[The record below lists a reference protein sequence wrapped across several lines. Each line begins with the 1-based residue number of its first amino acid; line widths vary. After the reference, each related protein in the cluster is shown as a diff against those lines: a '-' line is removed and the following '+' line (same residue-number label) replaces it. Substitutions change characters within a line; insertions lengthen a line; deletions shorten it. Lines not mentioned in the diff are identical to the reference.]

1 MLVAGNLLTQLAVC
15 IIVYMCSCFGDITK
29 SRNKLI
35 LPAICSSRLYVI
47 DTGSDPTAPKMFKVH
62 TPHKHTDCQLAGC
75 CLQVVDRTELQTKA
89 NLTFPHT
96 SHCLANGQVMVSA
109 MGDVDGNAKGM
120 FYQTTLLTATATQE
134 ALSY

>member
-1 MLVAGNLLTQLAVC
+1 MKWAMFFFAISLQVIHWLIMPDLGDELHHSGWMLVAGNLLPQLAVC

-62 TPHKHTDCQLAGC
+62 TPHKHTDC
-75 CLQVVDRTELQTKA
+75 
-89 NLTFPHT
+89 
-96 SHCLANGQVMVSA
+96 
-109 MGDVDGNAKGM
+109 
-120 FYQTTLLTATATQE
+120 
-134 ALSY
+134 